1 MKNNVAWG
9 FDLGGTQMRCALVEG
24 SAVKSRIFRC
34 ATQRDRPSADIVND
48 MISLIQT
55 AEKETG
61 KKRLPVGMGV
71 PTSITNGCLDTCEN
85 LPTMPN
91 YPLAK
96 ELSQRLGGTVVLE
109 NDASCFVLGEY
120 ALFDDGVKKT
130 LLGFTLGTSI
140 GMGIIING
148 KLFKGARGQ
157 AGEIWR
163 SPISIAGD
171 ESDASVEKDQIV
183 DRCLGG
189 RFLGSLYKKFSG
201 TEISGAQIHEK
212 AVQNDPAALQCF
224 AVYGRRLGAFL
235 CQAVNMF
242 DPHAIVF
249 GGSVS
254 SDYAFFAPEFSNF
267 SVLKGIQIY
276 KTKAG
281 DTAALLGAA
290 SLIQY

>member
-24 SAVKSRIFRC
+24 SVVKSRIFRC

-71 PTSITNGCLDTCEN
+71 PTSITNGYLDTCEN

-96 ELSQRLGGTVVLE
+96 ELSQRLGRTVVLE

-267 SVLKGIQIY
+267 SVLKEIQIY

>member
-1 MKNNVAWG
+1 
-9 FDLGGTQMRCALVEG
+9 MR
-24 SAVKSRIFRC
+24 K
-34 ATQRDRPSADIVND
+34 SADH
-48 MISLIQT
+48 
-55 AEKETG
+55 AE
-61 KKRLPVGMGV
+61 LPF
-71 PTSITNGCLDTCEN
+71 
-85 LPTMPN
+85 
-91 YPLAK
+91 AK
-96 ELSQRLGGTVVLE
+96 ELSQRLGRTVVLE

>member
-1 MKNNVAWG
+1 
-9 FDLGGTQMRCALVEG
+9 MRCALVEG

-34 ATQRDRPSADIVND
+34 ATQRDRRSADIVND
-48 MISLIQT
+48 IISLIQT

-61 KKRLPVGMGV
+61 KKGLPVGMGV

-96 ELSQRLGGTVVLE
+96 ELSQRLGRTVVLE

-201 TEISGAQIHEK
+201 TEISGAQTRK
-212 AVQNDPAALQCF
+212 SGAKRACRLAVFCSIRPSPRCVF
-224 AVYGRRLGAFL
+224 VSGRQYVRSACDSFRRFGFIGLR
-235 CQAVNMF
+235 
-242 DPHAIVF
+242 VF
-249 GGSVS
+249 CTGV
-254 SDYAFFAPEFSNF
+254 FQLFRFKRNSN
-267 SVLKGIQIY
+267 I
-276 KTKAG
+276 
-281 DTAALLGAA
+281 
-290 SLIQY
+290 

>member
-1 MKNNVAWG
+1 
-9 FDLGGTQMRCALVEG
+9 MRCALVEG
-24 SAVKSRIFRC
+24 SAVKSRMFRC
-34 ATQRDRPSADIVND
+34 ATQRDRPPSDIVND
-48 MISLIQT
+48 IISLIRM

-61 KKRLPVGMGV
+61 KKGLPVGMGV
-71 PTSITNGCLDTCEN
+71 PTSITNGCLDICEN

-96 ELSQRLGGTVVLE
+96 ELSQRLGRTVVLE

-163 SPISIAGD
+163 SPVSITGD
-171 ESDASVEKDQIV
+171 ESNAIVEKNQIV

-212 AVQNDPAALQCF
+212 AMQNDPAALQCF
-224 AVYGRRLGAFL
+224 AAYGRRLGAFL

-254 SDYAFFAPEFSNF
+254 SDYAFFAPEFSKF
-267 SVLKGIQIY
+267 SDLKGIQIY

-290 SLIQY
+290 SLIKY

>member
-1 MKNNVAWG
+1 
-9 FDLGGTQMRCALVEG
+9 MRCALVEG
-24 SAVKSRIFRC
+24 SAVKSRVFRC
-34 ATQRDRPSADIVND
+34 ATQRDRPPSDIVND
-48 MISLIQT
+48 IISLIRM

-61 KKRLPVGMGV
+61 KKGLPVGMGV
-71 PTSITNGCLDTCEN
+71 PTSITNGCLDICEN

-96 ELSQRLGGTVVLE
+96 ELSQRLGRTVVLE

-163 SPISIAGD
+163 SPVSITDD
-171 ESDASVEKDQIV
+171 ESNAIVEKDKIV

-212 AVQNDPAALQCF
+212 AMQNDPAALQCF
-224 AVYGRRLGAFL
+224 AAYGRRLGAFL

-254 SDYAFFAPEFSNF
+254 SDYAFFAPEFSKF
-267 SVLKGIQIY
+267 SDLKGIQIY

-290 SLIQY
+290 SLIKY